1 MNKKKEKCC
10 RIKMAAYYNELG
22 LLLMLIVANHVN
34 GATYHHYHLILID
47 CQLHE
52 ELFSMAASF

>member
-1 MNKKKEKCC
+1 
-10 RIKMAAYYNELG
+10 MAAYYNELG

-34 GATYHHYHLILID
+34 GAPPHHHLILID

>member
-1 MNKKKEKCC
+1 
-10 RIKMAAYYNELG
+10 MAAYYNELG

-34 GATYHHYHLILID
+34 GAPPHHHHLILID

-52 ELFSMAASF
+52 ELFSMAAYS